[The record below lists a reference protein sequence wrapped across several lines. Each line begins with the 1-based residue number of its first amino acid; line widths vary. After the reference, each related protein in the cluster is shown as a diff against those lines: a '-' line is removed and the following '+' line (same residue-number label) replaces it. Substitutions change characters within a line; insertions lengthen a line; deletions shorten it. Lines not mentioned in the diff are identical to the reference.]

1 MIETKM
7 EGYIMTVEQTEEQLR
22 KIQEIYKEHNEIP
35 FISSERNLEQW
46 LKKASV
52 SSSEKVPK
60 RNMERTEEGLLP
72 GDIILLW
79 RISLDT
85 YTTLPDFPKYFEY
98 DYGIDAPEHLKQ
110 LTKENYIY
118 LQSAIESLPLVNV
131 PGLKMILTEK
141 GLKTP
146 SKLKKDELIE
156 YVKNQFTEKELDP
169 LVEIRGY
176 RLTEKG
182 KHTLDNN
189 SFVVDKHPKKN
200 L

>member
-1 MIETKM
+1 
-7 EGYIMTVEQTEEQLR
+7 MTGEQTEEQLR
-22 KIQEIYKEHNEIP
+22 KVQEIYKEHNEMP
-35 FISSERNLEQW
+35 YISPERNLEQW
-46 LKKASV
+46 LKKANV

-60 RNMERTEEGLLP
+60 RNMERTEEVLLP

-110 LTKENYIY
+110 LAEEGYVY
-118 LQSAIESLPLVNV
+118 LQSAIESLPLFNV

-156 YVKNQFTEKELDP
+156 YVKNQFTEEELDP

-176 RLTEKG
+176 RLTENG